1 MLERTSARAGE
12 DCALKNAVVIQR
24 VVKNQVAR
32 LEQVP
37 DNRFVGRVTAE
48 HDNGVVG
55 SDKFGNLA
63 FQVNVNRFLTG
74 NESAGGNAGAVF
86 RDSVLNRFDDF
97 RIAGGADV
105 VVAGEADVLFA
116 VDVGFIVDNSL
127 MNGEVRVSHAGCVL
141 NLKTLLELFDFR
153 PLADVP
159 GGFRNL
165 VQVRMDALA
174 RAGTHVLFNRLNDV
188 VGGDEVLEFLFREP
202 SAEGLFQ
209 TGENFHSF
217 QRIQADFGNRGFHGE
232 VLGTLAS
239 NRLDLHENDF
249 RNAFCI
255 VGVNLSGDVFL
266 LLNQRVFFNRFWNRF
281 ADSGRGRRRGF
292 GRFRAFR
299 PRIVRSL
306 FCNFGSLLR
315 NLHSQPVDGGVPAVE
330 FRQRSVQIFLTAG
343 VTLNL
348 AAGRL
353 GNASLFHQNDNV
365 DWQFVFVGNCLANGS
380 EEFFVRRFV
389 TPFDFLKENKAF
401 FAVFVDDEQ
410 RAFVTKFR
418 MAVSAGR
425 FNVLRINIDAVKNN
439 EVFQTSGNEQ
449 FAVVQKAEVAGSHIG
464 LVVRVRRLSLEDFLG
479 QFRFVE
485 ITLSARR
492 AFDPDFADFVLLA
505 SHVRVRI
512 DDKNRFVHKALTAS
526 DERSA
531 VFSAA
536 FNFDGFALTEFV
548 NVERADYRGF
558 VNETA
563 CYNKRRF
570 RQSETRIEGFAS
582 ESAGSELFAEGVDRF
597 RLDGFRAVKC
607 DFPAAQVQLFHF
619 VRLDFANAV
628 IVSEVWTAAG
638 GRAESADSGKPSEWT
653 L

>member
-24 VVKNQVAR
+24 IVKNQVAR

-48 HDNGVVG
+48 HDNRVLG
-55 SDKFGNLA
+55 SDKVGNLF
-63 FQVNVNRFLTG
+63 FQFDVNRFLTG

-86 RDSVLNRFDDF
+86 CDSVLNRFDDF
-97 RIAGGADV
+97 RVAGRADV

-116 VDVGFIVDNSL
+116 VDVGFIVDNAL

-141 NLKTLLELFDFR
+141 NLKALLELFDFR

-188 VGGDEVLEFLFREP
+188 VGGNEVLEFFFREP
-202 SAEGLFQ
+202 PAEGLFQ
-209 TGENFHSF
+209 AGENFHSF

-232 VLGTLAS
+232 VLGAFAS
-239 NRLDLHENDF
+239 DCLDLHENDF

-281 ADSGRGRRRGF
+281 ADSRRGRRCGI

-299 PRIVRSL
+299 PGVVRSF
-306 FCNFGSLLR
+306 FCNFRSLLR
-315 NLHSQPVDGGVPAVE
+315 KFHSQPVDGGVPAVE
-330 FRQRSVQIFLTAG
+330 FRQRSVEIFLTAG

-353 GNASLFHQNDNV
+353 GNAALFHQNDDV
-365 DWQFVFVGNCLANGS
+365 DWQFVFVGNRLANGG

-389 TPFDFLKENKAF
+389 TPFDFLKKYEAF
-401 FAVFVDDEQ
+401 FALFVDDEQ

-425 FNVLRINIDAVKNN
+425 FNVLRINVDAVKNN
-439 EVFQTSGNEQ
+439 QVFQTSGNEQ
-449 FAVVQKAEVAGSHIG
+449 FAFVQKAEVAGSHIG
-464 LVVRVRRLSLEDFLG
+464 FVVRVRRFRLEDFLG
-479 QFRFVE
+479 QFRFIE
-485 ITLSARR
+485 IALSARR
-492 AFDPDFADFVLLA
+492 AFDPDFADFVLFA

-512 DDKNRFVHKALTAS
+512 DDKNRFVHKTLTAS

-531 VFSAA
+531 VFRAA
-536 FNFDGFALTEFV
+536 VNFDGFALSEFI
-548 NVERADYRGF
+548 NVERANNRLF
-558 VNETA
+558 VNEPA

-570 RQSETRIEGFAS
+570 RQTEAWIEGFTS
-582 ESAGSELFAEGVDRF
+582 ESARGELFAEGVDRF
-597 RLDGFRAVKC
+597 CLDGFRAVKRH
-607 DFPAAQVQLFHF
+607 FP
-619 VRLDFANAV
+619 
-628 IVSEVWTAAG
+628 TA
-638 GRAESADSGKPSEWT
+638 
-653 L
+653 